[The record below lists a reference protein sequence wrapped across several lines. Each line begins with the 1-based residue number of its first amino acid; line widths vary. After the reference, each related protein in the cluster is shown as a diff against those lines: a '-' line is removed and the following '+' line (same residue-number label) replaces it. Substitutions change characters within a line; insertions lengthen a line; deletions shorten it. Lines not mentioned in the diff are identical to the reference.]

1 MSKVITRFAP
11 SPTGYLHIGGARTA
25 LFAWLYAKSYGG
37 DCLLRIEDTDKE
49 RSEDKYTHEI
59 INSFRWL
66 GINFDQDVVYQSH
79 NANRYNE
86 MIDSLLETGGAY
98 VCPGNDTDDD
108 KKFREKDLQRGSNT
122 VVRFKMPTEGYTTFN
137 DLVKGELQVSNDQLD
152 DFIIERSDGS
162 ATYNFC
168 VVVDDIDSEI
178 SHVIRGDDHVNNTFK
193 QINVFKAL
201 NAKIPE
207 YGHVPMILGE
217 DGKRLSKR
225 HGALG
230 VGEYAELGILPQALK
245 NYLLRLG
252 WSKGDEEIF
261 TDQEMQ
267 VDFKGGTLNQSPAT
281 FSMDK
286 LLWFNK
292 HYLDQM
298 TVDQLNDLI
307 NVTPFDGGAFAN
319 TIVNVAR
326 RGNPNTIPSAMITG
340 LITDAYGDMTKEFI
354 PQVIKEMSTIS
365 VGGNLLSSYDI
376 VLKDFKSKEV
386 RNLRRKLDQGQSD
399 DFRYISYD
407 NSVPSI
413 VTIRVRYSDKV
424 ERLADKVMG
433 LLDDSGVNSKEPIVA
448 PDLTDLIFSRLP
460 DDE

>member
-86 MIDSLLETGGAY
+86 MIDSLLEMGGAY

-108 KKFREKDLQRGSNT
+108 KTFREKDLQRGSNT

-193 QINVFKAL
+193 QINVFKTL

-261 TDQEMQ
+261 TDQKMQ
-267 VDFKGGTLNQSPAT
+267 EDFKGGTLNQSPAT

-298 TVDQLNDLI
+298 TIEELNDLI
-307 NVTPFDGGAFAN
+307 NIPSFDGGTFAN
-319 TIVNVAR
+319 TVLEIIR
-326 RGNPNTIPSAMITG
+326 ERC
-340 LITDAYGDMTKEFI
+340 
-354 PQVIKEMSTIS
+354 
-365 VGGNLLSSYDI
+365 SS
-376 VLKDFKSKEV
+376 LKDFSTLTDYFFEDPHEFDGALIDKHITEDTFQYLDMLLKRFQEIDEWKSENIKEAIEV
-386 RNLRRKLDQGQSD
+386 VVKEHSIGFAKIGLPLRLALTATV
-399 DFRYISYD
+399 
-407 NSVPSI
+407 NSPSI
-413 VTIRVRYSDKV
+413 
-424 ERLADKVMG
+424 
-433 LLDDSGVNSKEPIVA
+433 
-448 PDLTDLIFSRLP
+448 DLICAILGQDVTQRRL
-460 DDE
+460 DSFLAKIKG

>member
-59 INSFRWL
+59 INSFQWL

-201 NAKIPE
+201 NTKIPE

-261 TDQEMQ
+261 TDQKMQ
-267 VDFKGGTLNQSPAT
+267 EDFKGGTLNQSPAT

-298 TVDQLNDLI
+298 TIEELNDLI
-307 NVTPFDGGAFAN
+307 NIPSFDGGTFAN
-319 TIVNVAR
+319 TVLEIIR
-326 RGNPNTIPSAMITG
+326 ERC
-340 LITDAYGDMTKEFI
+340 
-354 PQVIKEMSTIS
+354 
-365 VGGNLLSSYDI
+365 SS
-376 VLKDFKSKEV
+376 LKDFSTLTDYFFEDPHEFDGALIDKHITEDTFQYLDMLLKRFQEIDEWKSENIKEAIEV
-386 RNLRRKLDQGQSD
+386 VVKEHSIGFAKIGLPLRLALTATV
-399 DFRYISYD
+399 
-407 NSVPSI
+407 NSPSI
-413 VTIRVRYSDKV
+413 
-424 ERLADKVMG
+424 
-433 LLDDSGVNSKEPIVA
+433 
-448 PDLTDLIFSRLP
+448 DLICAILGQDVTQRRL
-460 DDE
+460 DSFLAKIKG

>member
-66 GINFDQDVVYQSH
+66 GINFDRDVVYQSH

-86 MIDSLLETGGAY
+86 MIDSLLEMGGAY

-193 QINVFKAL
+193 QINVFKTL

-261 TDQEMQ
+261 TDQKMQ
-267 VDFKGGTLNQSPAT
+267 EDFKGGTLNQSPAT

-298 TVDQLNDLI
+298 TIEELNDLI
-307 NVTPFDGGAFAN
+307 NIPSFDGGTFAN
-319 TIVNVAR
+319 TVLEIIR
-326 RGNPNTIPSAMITG
+326 ERC
-340 LITDAYGDMTKEFI
+340 
-354 PQVIKEMSTIS
+354 
-365 VGGNLLSSYDI
+365 SS
-376 VLKDFKSKEV
+376 LKDFSTLTDYFFEDPHEFDGALIDKHITDDTFQYLDLLLKRFQEIDEWKSENIKEAIEV
-386 RNLRRKLDQGQSD
+386 VVKEHSIGFAKIGLPLRLALTATV
-399 DFRYISYD
+399 
-407 NSVPSI
+407 NSPSI
-413 VTIRVRYSDKV
+413 
-424 ERLADKVMG
+424 
-433 LLDDSGVNSKEPIVA
+433 
-448 PDLTDLIFSRLP
+448 DLICAILGQDVTQRRL
-460 DDE
+460 DSFLAKIKG

>member
-98 VCPGNDTDDD
+98 VCPGNDADDD

-193 QINVFKAL
+193 QINVFKTL

-261 TDQEMQ
+261 TDQKMQ
-267 VDFKGGTLNQSPAT
+267 EDFKGGTLNQSPAT

-298 TVDQLNDLI
+298 TIEELNDLI
-307 NVTPFDGGAFAN
+307 NIPSFDGGTFAN
-319 TIVNVAR
+319 TVLEIIR
-326 RGNPNTIPSAMITG
+326 ERC
-340 LITDAYGDMTKEFI
+340 
-354 PQVIKEMSTIS
+354 
-365 VGGNLLSSYDI
+365 SS
-376 VLKDFKSKEV
+376 LKDFSTLTDYFFEDPHEFDGALIDKHITDDTFQYLDLLLKRFQEIDEWKSENIKEAIEV
-386 RNLRRKLDQGQSD
+386 VVKEHSIGFAKIGLPLRLALTATV
-399 DFRYISYD
+399 
-407 NSVPSI
+407 NSPSI
-413 VTIRVRYSDKV
+413 
-424 ERLADKVMG
+424 
-433 LLDDSGVNSKEPIVA
+433 
-448 PDLTDLIFSRLP
+448 DLICAILGQDVTQRRL
-460 DDE
+460 DSFLAKIKG

>member
-193 QINVFKAL
+193 QINVFKTL

-261 TDQEMQ
+261 TDQKMQ
-267 VDFKGGTLNQSPAT
+267 EDFKGGTLNQSPAT

-298 TVDQLNDLI
+298 TIEELNDLI
-307 NVTPFDGGAFAN
+307 NIPSFDGGLL
-319 TIVNVAR
+319 R
-326 RGNPNTIPSAMITG
+326 IP
-340 LITDAYGDMTKEFI
+340 Y
-354 PQVIKEMSTIS
+354 
-365 VGGNLLSSYDI
+365 
-376 VLKDFKSKEV
+376 
-386 RNLRRKLDQGQSD
+386 
-399 DFRYISYD
+399 
-407 NSVPSI
+407 
-413 VTIRVRYSDKV
+413 
-424 ERLADKVMG
+424 
-433 LLDDSGVNSKEPIVA
+433 
-448 PDLTDLIFSRLP
+448 
-460 DDE
+460 

>member
-252 WSKGDEEIF
+252 WSKGDKEIF

-267 VDFKGGTLNQSPAT
+267 KDFKGGTLNQSPAT

-298 TVDQLNDLI
+298 TIEELNDLI
-307 NVTPFDGGAFAN
+307 NIPSFDGGTFAN
-319 TIVNVAR
+319 TVLEIIRERCSSLKEFSTLTDYFFEDPHEFDGAL
-326 RGNPNTIPSAMITG
+326 IDKH
-340 LITDAYGDMTKEFI
+340 ITDDTFQYLDLLLKRFQEI
-354 PQVIKEMSTIS
+354 DEWKSENIKEAIE
-365 VGGNLLSSYDI
+365 I
-376 VLKDFKSKEV
+376 VVKE
-386 RNLRRKLDQGQSD
+386 RSIGFAKIGLPLRLALTATV
-399 DFRYISYD
+399 
-407 NSVPSI
+407 NSPSI
-413 VTIRVRYSDKV
+413 
-424 ERLADKVMG
+424 
-433 LLDDSGVNSKEPIVA
+433 
-448 PDLTDLIFSRLP
+448 DLICEVLGQDVTQRRL
-460 DDE
+460 DSFLAKIKG

>member
-193 QINVFKAL
+193 QINVFKTL

-230 VGEYAELGILPQALK
+230 VGEYAQLGILPQALK

-261 TDQEMQ
+261 TDQKMQ
-267 VDFKGGTLNQSPAT
+267 EDFKGGTLNQSPAT

-298 TVDQLNDLI
+298 TIEELNDLI
-307 NVTPFDGGAFAN
+307 NIPSFDGGTFAN
-319 TIVNVAR
+319 TVLEIIR
-326 RGNPNTIPSAMITG
+326 ERC
-340 LITDAYGDMTKEFI
+340 
-354 PQVIKEMSTIS
+354 
-365 VGGNLLSSYDI
+365 SS
-376 VLKDFKSKEV
+376 LKDFSTLTDYFFEDPHEFDGALIDKHITDDTFQYLDLLLKRFQEIDEWKSENIKEAIEV
-386 RNLRRKLDQGQSD
+386 VVKEHSIGFAKIGLPLRLALTATV
-399 DFRYISYD
+399 
-407 NSVPSI
+407 NSPSI
-413 VTIRVRYSDKV
+413 
-424 ERLADKVMG
+424 
-433 LLDDSGVNSKEPIVA
+433 
-448 PDLTDLIFSRLP
+448 DLICAILGQDVTQRRL
-460 DDE
+460 DSFLAKIKG

>member
-193 QINVFKAL
+193 QINVFKTL

-261 TDQEMQ
+261 TDQKMQ
-267 VDFKGGTLNQSPAT
+267 EDFKGGTLNQSPAT

-298 TVDQLNDLI
+298 TIEELNDLI
-307 NVTPFDGGAFAN
+307 NIPSFDGGTFAN
-319 TIVNVAR
+319 TVLEIIR
-326 RGNPNTIPSAMITG
+326 ERC
-340 LITDAYGDMTKEFI
+340 
-354 PQVIKEMSTIS
+354 
-365 VGGNLLSSYDI
+365 SS
-376 VLKDFKSKEV
+376 LKDFSTLTDYFFEDPHEFDGALIDKHIKDETFQYLDLLLKRFQEIDEWKSENIKEAIEV
-386 RNLRRKLDQGQSD
+386 VVKEHSIGFAKIGLPLRLALTATV
-399 DFRYISYD
+399 
-407 NSVPSI
+407 NSPSI
-413 VTIRVRYSDKV
+413 
-424 ERLADKVMG
+424 
-433 LLDDSGVNSKEPIVA
+433 
-448 PDLTDLIFSRLP
+448 DLICEF
-460 DDE
+460 

>member
-66 GINFDQDVVYQSH
+66 GINFDRDVVYQSH

-193 QINVFKAL
+193 QINVFKTL

-252 WSKGDEEIF
+252 WSKGDEEIL
-261 TDQEMQ
+261 TDQKMQ
-267 VDFKGGTLNQSPAT
+267 EDFKGGTLNHSPAT

-298 TVDQLNDLI
+298 TIEELNDLI
-307 NVTPFDGGAFAN
+307 NIPSFDGGTFAN
-319 TIVNVAR
+319 TVLEIIR
-326 RGNPNTIPSAMITG
+326 ERC
-340 LITDAYGDMTKEFI
+340 
-354 PQVIKEMSTIS
+354 
-365 VGGNLLSSYDI
+365 SS
-376 VLKDFKSKEV
+376 LKDFSTLTDYFFEDPHEFDGALIDKHITDDTFQYLDLLLKRFQEIDEWKSENIKEAIEV
-386 RNLRRKLDQGQSD
+386 VVKEHSIGFAKIGLPLRLALTATV
-399 DFRYISYD
+399 
-407 NSVPSI
+407 NSPSI
-413 VTIRVRYSDKV
+413 
-424 ERLADKVMG
+424 
-433 LLDDSGVNSKEPIVA
+433 
-448 PDLTDLIFSRLP
+448 DLICAILGQDVTQRRL
-460 DDE
+460 DSFLAKIKG

>member
-261 TDQEMQ
+261 TDQKMQ
-267 VDFKGGTLNQSPAT
+267 EDFKGGTLNQSPAT

-298 TVDQLNDLI
+298 TIEELNDLI
-307 NVTPFDGGAFAN
+307 NIPSFDGGTFAN
-319 TIVNVAR
+319 TVLEIIR
-326 RGNPNTIPSAMITG
+326 ERC
-340 LITDAYGDMTKEFI
+340 
-354 PQVIKEMSTIS
+354 
-365 VGGNLLSSYDI
+365 SS
-376 VLKDFKSKEV
+376 LKDFSTLTDYFFEDPHEFDGALIDKHITDDTFQYLDLLLKRFQEIDEWKSENIKEAIEV
-386 RNLRRKLDQGQSD
+386 VVKEHSIGFAKIGLPLRLALTATV
-399 DFRYISYD
+399 
-407 NSVPSI
+407 NSPSI
-413 VTIRVRYSDKV
+413 
-424 ERLADKVMG
+424 
-433 LLDDSGVNSKEPIVA
+433 
-448 PDLTDLIFSRLP
+448 DLICEVLGQDVTQRRL
-460 DDE
+460 DSFLAKIKG

>member
-86 MIDSLLETGGAY
+86 MIDYLLETGGAY

-137 DLVKGELQVSNDQLD
+137 DLVKGELQVSNDLLD

-193 QINVFKAL
+193 QINVFKTL

-261 TDQEMQ
+261 TDQKMQ
-267 VDFKGGTLNQSPAT
+267 EDFKGGTLNQSPAT
-281 FSMDK
+281 FSMEK

-298 TVDQLNDLI
+298 TIEELNDLI
-307 NVTPFDGGAFAN
+307 NIPSFDGGTFAN
-319 TIVNVAR
+319 TVLEIIR
-326 RGNPNTIPSAMITG
+326 ERC
-340 LITDAYGDMTKEFI
+340 
-354 PQVIKEMSTIS
+354 
-365 VGGNLLSSYDI
+365 SS
-376 VLKDFKSKEV
+376 LKDFSTLTDYFFEDPHEFDGALIDKHITDDTFQYLDLLLKRFQEIDEWKSENIKEAIEV
-386 RNLRRKLDQGQSD
+386 VVKEHSIGFAKIGLPLRLALTATV
-399 DFRYISYD
+399 
-407 NSVPSI
+407 NSPSI
-413 VTIRVRYSDKV
+413 
-424 ERLADKVMG
+424 
-433 LLDDSGVNSKEPIVA
+433 
-448 PDLTDLIFSRLP
+448 DLICAILGQDVTQRRL
-460 DDE
+460 DSFLAKIKG

>member
-66 GINFDQDVVYQSH
+66 GINFDRDVVYQSH

-193 QINVFKAL
+193 QINVFKTL

-261 TDQEMQ
+261 TDQKMQ
-267 VDFKGGTLNQSPAT
+267 EDFKGGTLNQSPAT

-298 TVDQLNDLI
+298 TIEELNDLI
-307 NVTPFDGGAFAN
+307 NIPSFDGGTFAN
-319 TIVNVAR
+319 TVLEIIR
-326 RGNPNTIPSAMITG
+326 ERC
-340 LITDAYGDMTKEFI
+340 
-354 PQVIKEMSTIS
+354 
-365 VGGNLLSSYDI
+365 SS
-376 VLKDFKSKEV
+376 LKDFSTLTDYFFEDPHEFDGALIDKHIT
-386 RNLRRKLDQGQSD
+386 D
-399 DFRYISYD
+399 DTFRYLDLLLKRFQEIDEWKSENIKEAIEVVVKEHSIGFAKIGLPLRLALTATV
-407 NSVPSI
+407 NSPSI
-413 VTIRVRYSDKV
+413 
-424 ERLADKVMG
+424 
-433 LLDDSGVNSKEPIVA
+433 
-448 PDLTDLIFSRLP
+448 DLICAILGQDVTQRRL
-460 DDE
+460 DSFLAKIKG